1 MVQEA
6 NRGGDVDASAA
17 YSSAAMA
24 VRRGVRPTPIEVKI
38 NDESQRYLAFVHVVT
53 HGRSGDRPI
62 RLRTMVAYQG
72 EKRPEKV
79 LYVSTLVDAGPLGLP
94 TATLDRR
101 PDVQQVAWAAW
112 KDLANGELWVA
123 TSGQAGI
130 VEKELLGPC
139 PNLPSDAVVQCT
151 LGKFEVLLD
160 GVFHRRR
167 DGSREVDQNQRKTIA
182 TREGSVNGVV
192 LVFAN
197 PSR

>member
-79 LYVSTLVDAGPLGLP
+79 LYVSTLVDAGPLDLP

-112 KDLANGELWVA
+112 KDLANRELWVA

-139 PNLPSDAVVQCT
+139 PTSPPTPWCSAPSASSRCSSTASSIGGVT
-151 LGKFEVLLD
+151 AAARWIRTSGRRSPRGK
-160 GVFHRRR
+160 
-167 DGSREVDQNQRKTIA
+167 A
-182 TREGSVNGVV
+182 
-192 LVFAN
+192 A
-197 PSR
+197 